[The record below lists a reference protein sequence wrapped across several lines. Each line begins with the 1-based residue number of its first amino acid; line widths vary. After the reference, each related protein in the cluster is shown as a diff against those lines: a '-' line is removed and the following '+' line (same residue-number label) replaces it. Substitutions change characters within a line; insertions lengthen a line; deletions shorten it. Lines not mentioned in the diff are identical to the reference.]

1 MKQNIENND
10 EKSAAKMKK
19 VLIGAGLLFAFVGLI
34 RQWPIIGKSYMEF
47 IEGDGYLGFI
57 MGLVM
62 IVLGFSVRLLMGLEN
77 EGAHTNRS
85 KERTR

>member
-1 MKQNIENND
+1 
-10 EKSAAKMKK
+10 MKK